1 VTYTLNNGANGA
13 CETYSVGRAKA
24 GDGHAFLELVKH
36 FERRVFRVAKLITQ
50 NDRDAENVLI
60 ETFLKACS
68 DLDECKVNETFR
80 VWLLTIAASEALLKV
95 RQFPD
100 GLESREEA
108 QFGEISP
115 WRHDHLGREEFTR
128 KLENALRGLDP
139 LRRAVFVLRDIEQ
152 MSIEDTAL
160 AVSLSVPVVKR
171 RLLRARLQ
179 HGVTLTN

>member
-1 VTYTLNNGANGA
+1 MTYTLNNGANGA
-13 CETYSVGRAKA
+13 CETDSVGRAKA

-36 FERRVFRVAKLITQ
+36 FERRVFRVARLITQ
-50 NDRDAENVLI
+50 NDDDAEAVLI

-95 RQFPD
+95 RPFPD
-100 GLESREEA
+100 GPESCEEALLGEIAPWRDNQMEREELSRRLQDA
-108 QFGEISP
+108 MY
-115 WRHDHLGREEFTR
+115 
-128 KLENALRGLDP
+128 GLDP
-139 LRRAVFVLRDIEQ
+139 FCRAVFVLRDIEQ

-179 HGVTLTN
+179 LGATLTN